1 MREGNVSLF
10 HEGPFRLQLDRMGRV
25 NKVRFSCV
33 MLSSVC
39 DVCMF
44 RSGDVTSIEAV
55 YEYNAMYI
63 YICCSYYARV
73 MYVLGCP
80 MFGFLCCAVSVCRNN
95 YNVF

>member
-1 MREGNVSLF
+1 
-10 HEGPFRLQLDRMGRV
+10 
-25 NKVRFSCV
+25 

-63 YICCSYYARV
+63 YIYVVVTTLARC
-73 MYVLGCP
+73 MFWVLPCLGS
-80 MFGFLCCAVSVCRNN
+80 CAVRFLSVEIITMFSR
-95 YNVF
+95 FWWL